1 MLYFRGP
8 DGVVFEYSV
17 GVKHILP
24 SEEATYRPRQFAF
37 DQYAV
42 CMWGSV
48 PDPELSAFP
57 SAEVPKTPLRAV
69 MY

>member
-1 MLYFRGP
+1 M
-8 DGVVFEYSV
+8 
-17 GVKHILP
+17 P

-37 DQYAV
+37 DQYAI
-42 CMWGSV
+42 CMWGSR

-57 SAEVPKTPLRAV
+57 QTEEQKPPLRAV